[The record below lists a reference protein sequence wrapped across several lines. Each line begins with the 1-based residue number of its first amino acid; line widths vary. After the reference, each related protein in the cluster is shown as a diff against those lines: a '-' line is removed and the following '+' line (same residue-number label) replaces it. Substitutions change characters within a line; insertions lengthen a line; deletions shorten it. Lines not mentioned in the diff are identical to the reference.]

1 MHLMPRNI
9 RKLSLQDIFLSSKSL
24 HRTTNLTSGSSIKE
38 RPDQRIAC
46 TLIPGDGVG
55 PELSQSVQEVF
66 KSCGIPVDFHVYF
79 LSEVNPKASTPLGVV
94 VDSIQKNRVC
104 LKGVLASPIDSCT
117 GDLQNLDMKL
127 RKALDLYANVVHV
140 KSLPGVKSKHDDI
153 DCIIIREQT
162 EGEYSALEHEGV
174 KGVVESL
181 KIVTAKQS
189 LRIARFAFDYATQ
202 HERKKV
208 TAVHKANIM
217 KLGDG
222 LFLKSC
228 EDVAKLYPKIKFE
241 KIIVDNCSMQM
252 VSKPQQ
258 FDVIVTTNLYGSIMD
273 NLGCGLVGG
282 AGVIAGASYSA
293 NLVVFEPGTRH
304 PYSKAA
310 GKNVANPAAMLL
322 AASKML
328 RHINLSLYGA
338 MLEHAVQKVLLDGKV
353 RTKDLGGQASTQ
365 EFSYAVINNLEL
377 LRKGPAL

>member
-282 AGVIAGASYSA
+282 AG
-293 NLVVFEPGTRH
+293 EPDTH
-304 PYSKAA
+304 TQK
-310 GKNVANPAAMLL
+310 
-322 AASKML
+322 L
-328 RHINLSLYGA
+328 REKTLPIRQLCC
-338 MLEHAVQKVLLDGKV
+338 
-353 RTKDLGGQASTQ
+353 
-365 EFSYAVINNLEL
+365 
-377 LRKGPAL
+377 